1 MLTQTTSGSDD
12 PTEDAQPR
20 DGGHTF
26 ALATSDIPDAPG
38 RPVATVRDE
47 PQGQFAVMLSWQP
60 SSDASVAVYEIY
72 DVHSG
77 ELFAFTE
84 MPEILLTE
92 LEADVVYN
100 LAVAAVNSEEMT
112 SAESAAVMFHRDE
125 AVGVVAGGPQ
135 TLHYVPPLY
144 SWHEP
149 YGWSIS
155 LPGADFKGV
164 TIEVTQGG
172 VTVSAI
178 PIFVSA
184 GQVNAIMPSDAPLGR
199 VSVRITFG
207 GGQSNPAS
215 LTIVA
220 NSVGIFTATGTGIGP
235 GIFQNFVSQSVQAL
249 NSAFS
254 TAKPG
259 QVVTMW
265 ATGLGPID
273 GNDSQAPPVGTL
285 PFNVEIFVGGRP
297 VTKVLYAGRAPYFGA
312 RTGARCWEGRETKK
326 RRSWPSC
333 NGDETAL
340 GRREVCRTTGEKS

>member
-1 MLTQTTSGSDD
+1 MLNLHNLSEDSEGFLSLVMTAQLRKRIQTPLRAVIAAIALSAGAGSLGAEPVIFFRAILNAASFMPPGVPGGTIARGSIFTIFGRGIG
-12 PTEDAQPR
+12 PTTPAQ
-20 DGGHTF
+20 
-26 ALATSDIPDAPG
+26 
-38 RPVATVRDE
+38 
-47 PQGQFAVMLSWQP
+47 
-60 SSDASVAVYEIY
+60 
-72 DVHSG
+72 
-77 ELFAFTE
+77 
-84 MPEILLTE
+84 
-92 LEADVVYN
+92 
-100 LAVAAVNSEEMT
+100 VAA
-112 SAESAAVMFHRDE
+112 F
-125 AVGVVAGGPQ
+125 
-135 TLHYVPPLY
+135 PL
-144 SWHEP
+144 ET
-149 YGWSIS
+149 
-155 LPGADFKGV
+155 DFKGV

-172 VTVSAI
+172 VTVNAI

-235 GIFQNFVSQSVQAL
+235 GIFQNFVSQSVQPL

-285 PFNVEIFVGGRP
+285 PFNVETFVGGRP
-297 VTKVLYAGRAPYFGA
+297 VTKVLYAGRAP
-312 RTGARCWEGRETKK
+312 CCSGRG
-326 RRSWPSC
+326 S
-333 NGDETAL
+333 
-340 GRREVCRTTGEKS
+340 VCV